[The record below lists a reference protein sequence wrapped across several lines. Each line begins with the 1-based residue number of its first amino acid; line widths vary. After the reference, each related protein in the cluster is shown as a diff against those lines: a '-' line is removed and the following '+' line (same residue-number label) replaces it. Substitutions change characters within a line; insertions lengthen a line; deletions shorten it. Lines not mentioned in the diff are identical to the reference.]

1 MFQKLRVG
9 LIGRDL
15 NKKGG
20 GTKTYILNILKSL
33 NGKKYEGH
41 KFYLIH
47 NCLEYKSYFPFFE
60 ETFIEEKN
68 KLLFDYLYVPIWS
81 RRNKLDIVFFPKS
94 TISFFVRGKKIVT
107 VHDLAYFMPSLRAYT
122 LLDTLFMRIMI
133 KSSCKRADMI
143 ISDSENTKTD
153 IINILG
159 INEDKIKVIYGAADP
174 KYKVIVDDV
183 KMSEI
188 KDKYGLNG
196 KFILFTGGITPR
208 KNLIRL
214 IEAFAN
220 ISNKIPHKLVLTGGK
235 GWNNKKELELIEQ
248 NGKIKRLGFVPD
260 AEMPYLYNLAD
271 IFVYP
276 SLYEGFGLPI
286 LEAQACGCPVIAS
299 NVSSIPEVGGN
310 GVLYIDPNSI
320 SDISEKLIN
329 LAHDANL
336 KRRLINEGFKNVKRF
351 DWDKTTKELLDLI
364 WEIKA

>member
-94 TISFFVRGKKIVT
+94 TISFFVKAKKIVT

-122 LLDTLFMRIMI
+122 LLDTLFMRRMI
-133 KSSCKRADMI
+133 KNSCKRADKI
-143 ISDSENTKTD
+143 IAVSENTKMD
-153 IINILG
+153 IFNILG
-159 INEDKIKVIYGAADP
+159 INEEKIKVIYEAADE
-174 KYKVIVDDV
+174 KYKVINNEGRL
-183 KMSEI
+183 SEI
-188 KDKYGLNG
+188 KEKYNLNRE
-196 KFILFTGGITPR
+196 FILFTGGITPR

-214 IEAFAN
+214 IRAFNN
-220 ISNKIPHKLVLTGGK
+220 IPDKISHDLVLTGGK

-248 NGKIKRLGFVPD
+248 NKKIKRLGFIPD
-260 AEMPYLYNLAD
+260 EEMPYLYNLAD
-271 IFVYP
+271 FFVYP
-276 SLYEGFGLPI
+276 SLYEGFGLPV
-286 LEAQACGCPVIAS
+286 LEAQACGCPVITS
-299 NVSSIPEVGGN
+299 NVSSIPEVSGDS
-310 GVLYIDPNSI
+310 VLYIDPYKTK
-320 SDISEKLIN
+320 DIGAKIMMLAKNESLKKDLIR
-329 LAHDANL
+329 
-336 KRRLINEGFKNVKRF
+336 KGFKNVKRF
-351 DWDKTTKELLDLI
+351 SWDKSTKDILNICLSM
-364 WEIKA
+364 